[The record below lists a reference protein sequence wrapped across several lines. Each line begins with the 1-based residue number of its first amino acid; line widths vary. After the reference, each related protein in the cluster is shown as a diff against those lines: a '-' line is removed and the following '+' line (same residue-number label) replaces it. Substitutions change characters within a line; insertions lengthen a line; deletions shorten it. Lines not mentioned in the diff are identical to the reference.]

1 MAAASDIS
9 KVELAIEY
17 TFKQKDL
24 VTLSLTAA
32 GAERKNHD
40 GNRKV
45 NLVARRHV
53 FTVLRLLQALLERAW
68 TVAAIDNGHTYLGAL
83 DSRCIRLGHLVASFS
98 LVGHF
103 EVFGGVL
110 VSAGLLLFV

>member
-32 GAERKNHD
+32 GGRGGAE
-40 GNRKV
+40 
-45 NLVARRHV
+45 
-53 FTVLRLLQALLERAW
+53 E
-68 TVAAIDNGHTYLGAL
+68 
-83 DSRCIRLGHLVASFS
+83 SRCQ
-98 LVGHF
+98 
-103 EVFGGVL
+103 
-110 VSAGLLLFV
+110 

>member
-1 MAAASDIS
+1 VIL
-9 KVELAIEY
+9 KE
-17 TFKQKDL
+17 F
-24 VTLSLTAA
+24 
-32 GAERKNHD
+32 
-40 GNRKV
+40 
-45 NLVARRHV
+45 
-53 FTVLRLLQALLERAW
+53 
-68 TVAAIDNGHTYLGAL
+68 YLGAL